1 MIKKYI
7 NTEGDVVLYRGP
19 NHTKPVTCPYT
30 TPVLVPS
37 QLAGGL
43 GMEVRPCGSHCPL
56 FENLHTSAVL
66 HCNRSQGEGFTIET
80 GPTVTPKSFP
90 GTVLM

>member
-1 MIKKYI
+1 MIKKKI
-7 NTEGDVVLYRGP
+7 NDAGDVVLYRDE
-19 NHTKPVTCPYT
+19 NATKPVTCPYT

-56 FENLHTSAVL
+56 FEPLYSSVVL
-66 HCNRSQGEGFTIET
+66 HCNRSQGEGYTIET
-80 GPTVTPKSFP
+80 GPTVNPASYP
-90 GTVLM
+90 GTILM